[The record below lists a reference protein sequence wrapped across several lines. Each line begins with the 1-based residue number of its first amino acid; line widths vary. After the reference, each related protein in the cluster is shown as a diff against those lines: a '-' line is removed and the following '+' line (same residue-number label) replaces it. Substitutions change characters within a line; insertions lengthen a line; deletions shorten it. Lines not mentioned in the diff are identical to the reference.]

1 MSFYMIDTHSIG
13 HTKCVQELSKQREIT
28 LILHNLML
36 CNKPTSTCI
45 YKLYVNLLSSKPKP
59 PPPPLPSP
67 WVTYNYFERVI
78 IYSNI

>member
-28 LILHNLML
+28 PILHNLML
-36 CNKPTSTCI
+36 CNKPTSIC
-45 YKLYVNLLSSKPKP
+45 KLLVNLLSSKPT
-59 PPPPLPSP
+59 PPPPLPLGLLSI
-67 WVTYNYFERVI
+67 NYFECVI